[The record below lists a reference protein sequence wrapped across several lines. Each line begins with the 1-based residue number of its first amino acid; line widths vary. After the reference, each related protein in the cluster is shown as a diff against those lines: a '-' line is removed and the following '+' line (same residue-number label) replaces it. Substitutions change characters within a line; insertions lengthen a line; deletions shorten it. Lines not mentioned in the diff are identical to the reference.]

1 MTLPEFKDSLAQ
13 QTVPDD
19 LSPALKALWADGVG
33 NWQAAHAFVQ
43 DDESKDTA
51 LVHAYLHRKEGDDA
65 NARYWYERAGATLP
79 EVGLEAEWE
88 SVAEQLLARDAR

>member
-1 MTLPEFKDSLAQ
+1 MTLPEFKDSLSQ

-33 NWQAAHAFVQ
+33 NWQAAHTFAQ
-43 DDESKDTA
+43 EDDGRDAA

-65 NARYWYERAGATLP
+65 NARYWYERAGASLP
-79 EVGLEAEWE
+79 KISLEAEWE
-88 SVAEQLLARDAR
+88 GIAEQLLARDAR